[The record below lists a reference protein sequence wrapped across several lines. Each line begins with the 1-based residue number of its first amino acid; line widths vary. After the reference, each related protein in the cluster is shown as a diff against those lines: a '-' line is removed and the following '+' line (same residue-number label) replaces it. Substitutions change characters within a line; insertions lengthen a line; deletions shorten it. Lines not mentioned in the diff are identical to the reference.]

1 MTVRKDS
8 NEKESKLNVLSSVF
22 LYSNGEGIL
31 TQIGNLD
38 VNSKKY
44 HIDRAHKIHFSDDDN
59 DGVYTMETHSMM
71 KRAYDTLPDDLMT
84 PYILLK
90 DKSGHLYINIKRID
104 DDLYFFNESNRPLFL
119 CKKT

>member
-1 MTVRKDS
+1 MNKYIITTLFVLFILLNLFIVHSNNKKKLVLKCYGHALTVRKDS
-8 NEKESKLNVLSSVF
+8 NDKESKLNVLSSFF

-71 KRAYDTLPDDLMT
+71 KRAYDT
-84 PYILLK
+84 
-90 DKSGHLYINIKRID
+90 
-104 DDLYFFNESNRPLFL
+104 
-119 CKKT
+119 